1 MTAYRFGDVILIPFP
16 FTDQSTSKQRPAV
29 VISSEA
35 YQRQRHD
42 VVVMAITSQVRT
54 PAGFGETA
62 LRHIIG

>member
-62 LRHIIG
+62 LRHIIA